1 MENVIKVGLGIIIR
15 NGNKILLGHRCD
27 NYKDT
32 GGIYEPGSWTIPG
45 GKQEYNETILE
56 GAIRETKEET
66 NLNISELSIF
76 GATDDMQP
84 NKHFV
89 TIQVV
94 ANKFEGELK
103 NLEPTKHSEW
113 KWFDIDNLPENLYT
127 PCKKFIEGYKKRS

>member
-1 MENVIKVGLGIIIR
+1 
-15 NGNKILLGHRCD
+15 
-27 NYKDT
+27 
-32 GGIYEPGSWTIPG
+32 
-45 GKQEYNETILE
+45 
-56 GAIRETKEET
+56 
-66 NLNISELSIF
+66 
-76 GATDDMQP
+76 MQP

-127 PCKKFIEGYKKRS
+127 PCKKFIEEYKKRS